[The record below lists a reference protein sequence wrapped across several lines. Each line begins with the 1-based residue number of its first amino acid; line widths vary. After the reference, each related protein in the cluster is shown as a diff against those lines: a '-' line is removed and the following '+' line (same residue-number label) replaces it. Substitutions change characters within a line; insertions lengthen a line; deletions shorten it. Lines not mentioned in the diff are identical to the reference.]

1 MQKATIQLE
10 TLTCPSCMQKI
21 ENGVKSLDG
30 VDKKSIKALFNSS
43 KVRVEYDDEKV
54 SIKDI
59 ENGNYKITIGFST
72 GPNSINLPWSTGVR
86 IATIQ
91 GICRPSVEYNGY
103 NGQVYYKVMTNGDI
117 IVRSHNGVYPNN
129 TTYNY
134 LLYYPFN

>member
-30 VDKKSIKALFNSS
+30 VDKKSIKVLFNSS

-59 ENGNYKITIGFST
+59 ENAIYKLGYEVMKSQVKA
-72 GPNSINLPWSTGVR
+72 L
-86 IATIQ
+86 
-91 GICRPSVEYNGY
+91 YN
-103 NGQVYYKVMTNGDI
+103 K
-117 IVRSHNGVYPNN
+117 RE
-129 TTYNY
+129 
-134 LLYYPFN
+134 

>member
-30 VDKKSIKALFNSS
+30 VDKKSIKVLFNSS

-59 ENGNYKITIGFST
+59 KNAIDK
-72 GPNSINLPWSTGVR
+72 L
-86 IATIQ
+86 
-91 GICRPSVEYNGY
+91 GY
-103 NGQVYYKVMTNGDI
+103 EVIKSQVKA
-117 IVRSHNGVYPNN
+117 
-129 TTYNY
+129 
-134 LLYYPFN
+134 L

>member
-30 VDKKSIKALFNSS
+30 VDKKSLKVLFNSS

-59 ENGNYKITIGFST
+59 ENAIDK
-72 GPNSINLPWSTGVR
+72 L
-86 IATIQ
+86 
-91 GICRPSVEYNGY
+91 GY
-103 NGQVYYKVMTNGDI
+103 EIIKSQVKA
-117 IVRSHNGVYPNN
+117 
-129 TTYNY
+129 
-134 LLYYPFN
+134 L